1 MHSSTNRLIVSAGS
15 GKTLAFGIPMLTG
28 ILEDMERE
36 KEEKQD
42 DDQTADFEN
51 DDALFDS
58 DEFEDMSDEEAES
71 GCVRVVNDVVF
82 DFEDENDDGEV
93 YAPPLEVVE
102 ELDMLAKVKTGLRG
116 LVLAP
121 TRELAVQVKN
131 HLEAAAKHTSIRVRN
146 FKKQFVPSSSRNHKS
161 LKVSTN
167 ADIVFIFHDLTLFLF
182 RLLL

>member
-42 DDQTADFEN
+42 DDQTADFDKDDPD

-71 GCVRVVNDVVF
+71 GCVKVVNDVVF

-146 FKKQFVPSSSRNHKS
+146 IKK
-161 LKVSTN
+161 
-167 ADIVFIFHDLTLFLF
+167 
-182 RLLL
+182 